1 MDKRSIFSFGALLQF
16 ALMLLL
22 VPLRWVLASILAATI
37 HELGHYA
44 AVRLSGGTVRSFS
57 IRAGS
62 ACMMT
67 TELSVAK
74 QILCLLAGPLAG
86 MTLLLLSEQFPM
98 TAICALIQSLYNL
111 LPVYPLDGG
120 KLIRCICEHFGI
132 TSQRMIRTEVLIVLA
147 LTGIFIYVTILLRT
161 SVFLFPCVCIWL
173 TRVLYS
179 KRPCK
184 AQGYWI

>member
-1 MDKRSIFSFGALLQF
+1 MDKRSILSFGALLQF

-22 VPLRWVLASILAATI
+22 VPFRWVLASILAATI

-44 AVRLSGGTVRSFS
+44 AVRLSGGTVRSLS

-67 TELSVAK
+67 SDLSVVK
-74 QILCLLAGPLAG
+74 QILCLIAGPLSG
-86 MTLLLLSEQFPM
+86 MMFLLLAKRFPV
-98 TAICALIQSLYNL
+98 TAVCAFMQSLYNL

-120 KLIRCICEHFGI
+120 KLIRCIFEHFGI
-132 TSQRMIRTEVLIVLA
+132 AKQKMNRIEVLIVLG
-147 LTGIFIYVTILLRT
+147 LTAAFIYAAILLRT
-161 SVFLFPCVCIWL
+161 TVFLFPCVCIWL

-179 KRPCK
+179 KKPCK
-184 AQGYWI
+184 AKGYWI